1 VALKQQEQLM
11 ATVTAPPRV
20 QEQRLRLSCIDWKTY
35 VGMSDLLVDRPI
47 RFTYDRGELEIM
59 VVSPEHDR
67 AKWLLGRLLA
77 ALTEELDIDIAG
89 FGSMTFRKED
99 LDRGME
105 PDQCFWIQHE
115 PEIRGRTDIDLESD
129 PPPDL
134 VIEIEISRSVIPR
147 LPILAAL
154 KVPEVWRWDGQTLRV
169 MLLNESGQYVAA
181 SASQALQF
189 VPLAEVARFMKLDPA
204 ESETK
209 HMNAF
214 RAWVREQAPGWQR
227 A

>member
-1 VALKQQEQLM
+1 M

-20 QEQRLRLSCIDWKTY
+20 QEQHLRLSCIDWKTY
-35 VGMSDLLVDRPI
+35 VAMSDLLMDRPI
-47 RFTYDRGELEIM
+47 RFNYDRGDLEI
-59 VVSPEHDR
+59 STLATAHWR
-67 AKWLLGRLLA
+67 ARHLLGRLFST
-77 ALTEELDIDIAG
+77 LTQELDIDIAG

-115 PEIRGRTDIDLESD
+115 PQIRGRTDIDLESD

-134 VIEIEISRSVIPR
+134 VIEVEISRSIIPR

-154 KVPEVWRWDGQTLRV
+154 KVREVWRWDGQTLRV
-169 MLLNESGQYVAA
+169 MLLNVAGQYVAA
-181 SASQALQF
+181 SASQALPF

-214 RAWVREQAPGWQR
+214 RAWVREQAAKWR
-227 A
+227 AM